1 MMTKDN
7 KGEVRVTTK
16 IQKWGNSLAVRIPSN
31 IADEIK
37 ITQGSD
43 VELRIENQEL
53 KIVPAKKKPTLEE
66 LMAKITP
73 ENRHGEIDWG
83 KPEGDEL
90 W

>member
-1 MMTKDN
+1 MTKDN